1 MKKLSVFSLP
11 SWVTCS
17 SSPTSSPSAS
27 LHSSIASWPEMGL
40 LTACISGS
48 CTAKLY
54 RQDGQWCD
62 FYTLAA
68 SCTIVLQYQQNSVK
82 MLTQQAHHTACIWF
96 WMAKDVG
103 IASDG
108 NFSSYLIGRSWY
120 NHFRSFSME
129 GCTNRANPANQP
141 ISEKLPKW
149 HFLIHA
155 WNSKNF

>member
-54 RQDGQWCD
+54 RKDGQWCD

-68 SCTIVLQYQQNSVK
+68 TAAWAIVVQYQLNSVK
-82 MLTQQAHHTACIWF
+82 MLTRQAQVSLACKRYFTHAAIAAYLEKISSLTVLPVFVGPTVATASTDWQP
-96 WMAKDVG
+96 
-103 IASDG
+103 
-108 NFSSYLIGRSWY
+108 
-120 NHFRSFSME
+120 
-129 GCTNRANPANQP
+129 GCSAWKWIQNKSKQ
-141 ISEKLPKW
+141 KLVS
-149 HFLIHA
+149 L
-155 WNSKNF
+155 